1 MIGKKIRQLLEK
13 YFNQKSKKEIINTM
27 VSLVVVLALL
37 LFLYNTVI
45 NKDGFSNKSIDLPDN
60 SKEKNTPEEDMSFND
75 EVRLEKI
82 LSQISGVG
90 KVDVMITYETGKE
103 IIPAFDIQEN
113 NERREE
119 KDAAGGIVLN
129 TSKDSSRSVVTV
141 NNQDL
146 LILKEIKPRVKGVI
160 IVAEGA
166 GNLVIRNNII
176 NAASAVFDIPVDRI
190 VVFKKDHSVEGGA
203 INE

>member
-1 MIGKKIRQLLEK
+1 MDKKINQLMEK
-13 YFNQKSKKEIINTM
+13 FFNKKSKKEIINTM
-27 VSLVVVLALL
+27 ISIVVVLALL
-37 LFLYNTVI
+37 LFLYNTI
-45 NKDGFSNKSIDLPDN
+45 FSNDSFDRKSIDLPETT
-60 SKEKNTPEEDMSFND
+60 KKNATEEDITFND
-75 EVRLEKI
+75 EVRLKKI

-90 KVDVMITYETGKE
+90 NVDVMITYETGKE

-113 NERREE
+113 SEKREE
-119 KDAAGGIVLN
+119 RDAAGGIVLN
-129 TSKDSSRSVVTV
+129 TTQDSSKSVVTV
-141 NNQDL
+141 NNENL
-146 LILKEIKPRVKGVI
+146 LVLKEIKPRVKGVI

-190 VVFKKDHSVEGGA
+190 VVFEKDHSVEGSA